1 MRMAAEFLFRVLP
14 SSGLPIYRQLVEQV
28 RRHVASGRLKSQ
40 DFLPS
45 VRQVALEIGINAMTV
60 SKAYSLLEREGV
72 LELVRGQGMRVADR
86 NGAAASV
93 ADRQAQ
99 ILPLAQQLAAEAQ
112 QLSLTDR
119 QVKAVIDRA
128 IKERDST

>member
-14 SSGLPIYRQLVEQV
+14 NSGLPIYRQLVEQV
-28 RRHVASGRLKSQ
+28 RRHVASGRFKAD

-45 VRQVALEIGINAMTV
+45 VRQVALELDINAMTV

-86 NGAAASV
+86 NDAAASV
-93 ADRQAQ
+93 AERQAQ

-119 QVKAVIDRA
+119 QVKAVFDRA
-128 IKERDST
+128 IKERDAP